1 VKNVLFTLILF
12 SSISLFGQA
21 QKIGFV
27 DSQVILS
34 QYAPA
39 IKAQSD
45 LDALAAK
52 WTASRDSMVQAL
64 QADYG
69 NYEQQKAMMTPD
81 KQRETEQEQTLVRNQ
96 QQIQAFEQQ
105 KFAQPNGEL
114 FQKNEEMLKPI
125 KEKVI
130 ATIEEIAKE
139 EGMKFMFD
147 KTGDVLLLYAD
158 VEYDMTFKVLD
169 RLRKK

>member
-1 VKNVLFTLILF
+1 MKKVLFTLILF
-12 SSISLFGQA
+12 SSISLFGQV

-81 KQRETEQEQTLVRNQ
+81 KQRESEQTLVRNQ
-96 QQIQAFEQQ
+96 QLIQAFEQQ

-114 FQKNEEMLKPI
+114 FLKNEEMLKPI

-130 ATIEEIAKE
+130 LTIEEIAKE